1 MLLDRLITIMELVAV
16 AGRPVSAA
24 DIQKATGLPKPTCYR
39 LVQTLLDQGMID
51 SPADGMRC
59 LRPIE
64 IFGAHML
71 TGIWQLRARA
81 RQGVPDELVCEDVSV
96 V

>member
-1 MLLDRLITIMELVAV
+1 MFLVYAEMTVRGRGRSLRRLGTKK
-16 AGRPVSAA
+16 AA
-24 DIQKATGLPKPTCYR
+24 DQKIGGFSIVNTPFKR
-39 LVQTLLDQGMID
+39 
-51 SPADGMRC
+51 MRC

-81 RQGVPDELVCEDVSV
+81 RQGVPDELVCEDVSAA
-96 V
+96 

>member
-1 MLLDRLITIMELVAV
+1 MA
-16 AGRPVSAA
+16 PY
-24 DIQKATGLPKPTCYR
+24 GLYR
-39 LVQTLLDQGMID
+39 
-51 SPADGMRC
+51 MRC

-64 IFGAHML
+64 ISGAHML
-71 TGIWQLRARA
+71 TGIWQSRARA

>member
-1 MLLDRLITIMELVAV
+1 MSIER
-16 AGRPVSAA
+16 
-24 DIQKATGLPKPTCYR
+24 
-39 LVQTLLDQGMID
+39 TLTQLQVNPRTAERAREIGQMGYMQWLG
-51 SPADGMRC
+51 GMRC

-64 IFGAHML
+64 ISGAHML